1 MEIVKVNNIKF
12 DFANAVELLA
22 LAESTNM
29 KISEIMLKREIE
41 VFGKTEEEV
50 KKDLMHSY
58 NIMKNSTQ
66 KALTEDLKS
75 MGGLLGGEAKK
86 LKARQDKNPVCGSLM
101 SKVIAY
107 AMGVLEVNTSMGLI
121 VAAPTAGSSG
131 VIPGVFTAIQEEY
144 DFSDET
150 MLEAL
155 FTASALGYMI
165 TRNATVSG
173 AEGGC
178 QAEIGAASAMAAGAM
193 TELMGGTP
201 LQVLDAASTAIS
213 NMLGLVCDPIAGL
226 VEVPCQKRNAM
237 GASNALISAEITLAG
252 IRNHIP
258 FDETIEAMYQ
268 VGRSLPFELRE
279 TALGGL
285 AATKTG
291 CSLCKQIFG

>member
-1 MEIVKVNNIKF
+1 MKENNINF

-22 LAESTNM
+22 LTEETGMSIAQV
-29 KISEIMLKREIE
+29 MLRREVQ
-41 VFGKTEEEV
+41 VFGKPEEKV
-50 KKDLMHSY
+50 LSDLMHSY
-58 NIMKNSTQ
+58 NIMKNSTK
-66 KALTEDLKS
+66 KALNEDLKS
-75 MGGLLGGEAKK
+75 MGGLLGGEEKLIMARKDKK
-86 LKARQDKNPVCGSLM
+86 PVCGSFM

-144 DFSDET
+144 DLTDDQMMDA
-150 MLEAL
+150 MLV
-155 FTASALGYMI
+155 ASAVGYII

-178 QAEIGAASAMAAGAM
+178 QAEMGSASAMAAAAI
-193 TELMGGTP
+193 TEIMGGTP
-201 LQVLDAASTAIS
+201 SQALDAASSAIG

-237 GASNALISAEITLAG
+237 GASNALICAEMTLAG
-252 IRNHIP
+252 VINHIP
-258 FDETIEAMYQ
+258 FDQTVDAMYQ
-268 VGRSLPFELRE
+268 VGRSLPYELRE

-285 AATKTG
+285 AATKAG
-291 CSLCKQIFG
+291 CNLCSKIFG